1 MLWVICGIVNI
12 LGKTM
17 FIQFLIEDKSTE
29 ILIHRIMPKIMTKYS
44 LTSDV
49 LQYTCKSFKGIGRLK
64 TNGNIVERKS
74 GQLLNDLPAYLQGF
88 DKKLYQ
94 MPQSLIIVVL
104 DNDKRDTRDFLA
116 QLEKTAQSVKTP
128 HVFCL
133 AIKEMEAWLL
143 GDPDAII
150 AAYPNAKLNL
160 LNKYEQ
166 DAICDTWQLL
176 AEIVYKGGLKA
187 LKKSESYSEIGK
199 AKSEWA
205 EHIGQYLCLDRNKSP
220 SFQYFIHCISE
231 FLSN

>member
-1 MLWVICGIVNI
+1 MLWAICGTASI

-29 ILIHRIMPKIMTKYS
+29 ILIHKIMPKIMTEHH

-49 LQYTCKSFKGIGRLK
+49 FQYDCKSFKGIGRLK
-64 TNGNIVERKS
+64 TVGSTSERKT
-74 GQLLNDLPAYLQGF
+74 GQLLNDLPAYLRGF
-88 DKKLYQ
+88 DKRLRQ
-94 MPQSLIIVVL
+94 MPQSFIIVVL
-104 DNDKRDTRDFLA
+104 DNDKQDTKTFYS
-116 QLEKTAQSVKTP
+116 QLENVAKFIELP
-128 HVFCL
+128 HAFCL

-187 LKKSESYSEIGK
+187 LKKCESYSEIGK
-199 AKSEWA
+199 TKSEWA
-205 EHIGQYLCLDRNKSP
+205 DHIGQYLCLSRNKSP
-220 SFQYFIHCISE
+220 SFRHFIHCISE
-231 FLSN
+231 FLSK